1 MSLSRAVLP
10 GPLPIL
16 AQTSQEMIDATHL
29 NEMER
34 LRNGGTREDGAGDF
48 VIYVITPLA
57 VLLCLILLGRR
68 IMS

>member
-1 MSLSRAVLP
+1 
-10 GPLPIL
+10 
-16 AQTSQEMIDATHL
+16 MIDATHL
-29 NEMER
+29 NEIER
-34 LRNGGTREDGAGDF
+34 LRNGGAQQDGVGDF